1 MSGEHGARFA
11 RFELLAP
18 SSMLPRSSVP
28 RGPPQ
33 MLFAGANIPVANKKP
48 APNLRPGQV
57 LITQFSCWS

>member
-1 MSGEHGARFA
+1 
-11 RFELLAP
+11 
-18 SSMLPRSSVP
+18 MLPRSSVP